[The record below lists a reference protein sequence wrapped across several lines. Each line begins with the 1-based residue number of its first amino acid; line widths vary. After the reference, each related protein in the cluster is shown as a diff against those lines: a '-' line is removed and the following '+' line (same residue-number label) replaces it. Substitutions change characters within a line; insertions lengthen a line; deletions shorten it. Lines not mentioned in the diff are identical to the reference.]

1 MRLPAITVVSLLL
14 AFAFQAHAE
23 IVGKAGRFG
32 GITIRYKVILP
43 NNYDPSR
50 AYPAV
55 LAFAGGGQN
64 LDGVNG
70 MPDRNWREAETRA
83 YIVVSPAAPSN
94 NLFFERGGDRDL
106 SRFSRSDIARLQGRT
121 REISCCRSI
130 QWRSQRVPYRID
142 VSAVLPIRDWFPRL
156 SL

>member
-1 MRLPAITVVSLLL
+1 MLL

-23 IVGKAGRFG
+23 IIGKAGRFG

-43 NNYDPSR
+43 NNYDPAR

-55 LAFAGGGQN
+55 LAFAGGGQT

-70 MPDRNWREAETRA
+70 MLDRNWREAETRG

-94 NLFFERGGDRDL
+94 NLFFERGGTGSFPIFSIRYCAITRSNAGNFMLPVHPMEASAL
-106 SRFSRSDIARLQGRT
+106 SISHQCIRST
-121 REISCCRSI
+121 SC
-130 QWRSQRVPYRID
+130 P
-142 VSAVLPIRDWFPRL
+142 
-156 SL
+156 